1 MKYLT
6 QEEIIEKMKLG
17 GTLIKFSTF
26 MKPGSSLNSKVTN
39 KNYISYRFRDGDS
52 VHQMT
57 AKAMLKKGIIK
68 SDPGTVQRTLG
79 GTTTNMILL

>member
-26 MKPGSSLNSKVTN
+26 MKPGSSFNSKITN
-39 KNYISYRFRDGDS
+39 KNYISYRFRDGDL

-68 SDPGTVQRTLG
+68 SDPGTVQRTIG
-79 GTTTNMILL
+79 GTTTNMVLL